1 MEALNFGSNSCIS
14 RAMGALISSRRR
26 DMNRNNTQA
35 FLRHEDFNQFSKP
48 APVPYGKHFSTL
60 YPAGD
65 GIFIIFGKES
75 SSLTS
80 TSPGLVRG
88 KSFRNPIAQHQMHP
102 LSEKAPEKVI
112 LEIITYDREHH
123 DRFDSANVSDIISR
137 IHPKRVNWVNLD
149 GLSNQSIIEKLQ
161 SHFCLPA
168 LLVEDILNDQRPKA
182 EEYEDFLFVTLKMLY
197 RIDGPEVDYEQI
209 SFVLGR
215 NFLLTFQ
222 EKEGDIFDPFRQRIR
237 QDQGR
242 VRKKQADYL
251 MYRLID
257 IIVESYYNV
266 LDTIGE
272 HIEQIEDHIRTSPTD
287 ENFQKI
293 QAIKKELI
301 YLHKA
306 LYPLRD
312 ALGKILKDESDFIQD
327 ENTPYY
333 SDLYDHVI
341 HLIDSLD
348 TYRDLSSSLTDF
360 YINIQNSKLNDV
372 MRVLTIISTIFMPL
386 TFIVGVYGMN
396 FEFFP
401 ELNWKYGYLAVWVV
415 MLAIAGTM
423 FGFFKYKRW
432 L

>member
-1 MEALNFGSNSCIS
+1 
-14 RAMGALISSRRR
+14 
-26 DMNRNNTQA
+26 
-35 FLRHEDFNQFSKP
+35 
-48 APVPYGKHFSTL
+48 
-60 YPAGD
+60 
-65 GIFIIFGKES
+65 
-75 SSLTS
+75 
-80 TSPGLVRG
+80 
-88 KSFRNPIAQHQMHP
+88 MHP

-401 ELNWKYGYLAVWVV
+401 E
-415 MLAIAGTM
+415 
-423 FGFFKYKRW
+423 
-432 L
+432 

>member
-1 MEALNFGSNSCIS
+1 M
-14 RAMGALISSRRR
+14 
-26 DMNRNNTQA
+26 
-35 FLRHEDFNQFSKP
+35 H
-48 APVPYGKHFSTL
+48 
-60 YPAGD
+60 
-65 GIFIIFGKES
+65 
-75 SSLTS
+75 SLT
-80 TSPGLVRG
+80 
-88 KSFRNPIAQHQMHP
+88 
-102 LSEKAPEKVI
+102 EKAPEKVI

-123 DRFDSANVSDIISR
+123 DRFDSANVSEIISR
-137 IHPKRVNWVNLD
+137 INPKRVNWVNLD

-161 SHFCLPA
+161 SHFCLHA

-182 EEYEDFLFVTLKMLY
+182 EEYEDYLFVTLKMLY
-197 RIDGPEVDYEQI
+197 RIDGPEMDYEQI

-222 EKEGDIFDPFRQRIR
+222 EKEGDIFDPFRERIR

-257 IIVESYYNV
+257 ITVESYYNV

-272 HIEQIEDHIRTSPTD
+272 HIEQIEGSIRTNTTD

-293 QAIKKELI
+293 QTIKKELI

-312 ALGKILKDESDFIQD
+312 ALGKILKDESDFIQE
-327 ENTPYY
+327 ENIPYY

-348 TYRDLSSSLTDF
+348 TYRDLSTSLTDF

-372 MRVLTIISTIFMPL
+372 IRVLTIISTIFMPL

-396 FEFFP
+396 FKFFP
-401 ELNWKYGYLAVWVV
+401 ELDWKYGYVAVWVV
-415 MLAIAGTM
+415 MLSIAGSM
-423 FGFFKYKRW
+423 VGFFKWKRW